1 MCDNADGILS
11 HVKNGVMIGCAGCCQ
26 LCLEKATCPTAY
38 THCTPKQTPDT
49 ETQTPAPPADTAPE
63 PSEITPAP
71 IVQEESPTVE
81 STEPTAS
88 DDVIDAARDL
98 SNYCEAH
105 GSGECCKGC
114 YFFEER
120 REGCKIGLPF
130 AWEV

>member
-1 MCDNADGILS
+1 
-11 HVKNGVMIGCAGCCQ
+11 
-26 LCLEKATCPTAY
+26 
-38 THCTPKQTPDT
+38 
-49 ETQTPAPPADTAPE
+49 
-63 PSEITPAP
+63 
-71 IVQEESPTVE
+71 VQEESPTVE

>member
-1 MCDNADGILS
+1 MNLIQDVLS
-11 HVKNGVMIGCAGCCQ
+11 AASTQPEQDHFARIKLA
-26 LCLEKATCPTAY
+26 
-38 THCTPKQTPDT
+38 DT

-71 IVQEESPTVE
+71 AVQEEPPAVE
-81 STEPTAS
+81 SAEPTAS

-114 YFFEER
+114 YFFDER